1 MRCRALFNNSGSNMY
16 GRVPERGK
24 AIRLISGANRKAL
37 DFIGG
42 FYSFMD
48 STAILPL
55 KLWISPAVRLLFRG
69 YGVKI

>member
-1 MRCRALFNNSGSNMY
+1 MY

-55 KLWISPAVRLLFRG
+55 KLWISPAVRLLLEDMVLKFEEKK
-69 YGVKI
+69 GVKMDVQY